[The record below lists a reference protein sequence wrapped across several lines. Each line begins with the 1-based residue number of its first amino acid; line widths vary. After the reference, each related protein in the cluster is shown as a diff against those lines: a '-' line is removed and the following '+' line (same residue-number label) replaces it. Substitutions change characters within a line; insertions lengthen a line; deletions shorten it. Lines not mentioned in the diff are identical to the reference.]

1 MDASPKKVP
10 EYNPECKE
18 NKTYINVKLREVF
31 YETRD
36 VKGCAAV
43 KTALHVAEDATASLE
58 GLSVTPGLAI
68 PILVPLSS
76 HWDHECKQLAQS
88 HYTAAF

>member
-31 YETRD
+31 YETCD
-36 VKGCAAV
+36 VKGCATV
-43 KTALHVAEDATASLE
+43 KTALHVADATASLE
-58 GLSVTPGLAI
+58 GLSVTPGLGI
-68 PILVPLSS
+68 LILVPMSS
-76 HWDHECKQLAQS
+76 RWDHECEQLAQS
-88 HYTAAF
+88 HYTVAF